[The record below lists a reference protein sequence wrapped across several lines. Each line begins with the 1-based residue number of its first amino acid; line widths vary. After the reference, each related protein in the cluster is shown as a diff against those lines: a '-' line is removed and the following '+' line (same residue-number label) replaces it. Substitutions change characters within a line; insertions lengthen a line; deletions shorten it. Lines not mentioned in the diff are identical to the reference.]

1 MTAKWSKFI
10 NYPSNPEIYALLVFI
25 MVALTLLL
33 LSGGATACVNPTDS
47 FASEVLLNKTGVSYN
62 LTELKGSKNVIS
74 QEGAVIYRSH
84 YNPDVAVILRE
95 INEGDQK
102 GFSVRLQ
109 VPTELVNISYPQ
121 IRIEIESQ
129 KELLLNKSLIESLGY
144 EIKGRVIEGKSKAE
158 LIKGNISIAVWSIK
172 TDGELH
178 SGVQIIILNAT
189 LTPELEKELA
199 SIVLSFS
206 AGEEAWN
213 NRKTT
218 TQIVKSMDLVPSVN
232 VDINVFD
239 FSEAMKTELIWLR
252 DNKIISGLTD
262 ADTNEIVKGA
272 RRGTAGYNSRIVY
285 FNGSWLPYFR
295 TGNPLLRV
303 GIDCDGFPLSALPVG
318 MVANLGSGDSGE
330 IENPLQEYKRTDDKS
345 DQQSSGETKETPQ
358 APGFEMVIG
367 ILGTLAVW
375 FILRERSNY

>member
-1 MTAKWSKFI
+1 M
-10 NYPSNPEIYALLVFI
+10 IYLLPVLI
-25 MVALTLLL
+25 LLL
-33 LSGGATACVNPTDS
+33 LSWNASACVNPTDS

-62 LTELKGSKNVIS
+62 LTELKGSKNVTS

-84 YNPDVAVILRE
+84 YNPDVAVILGE

-121 IRIEIESQ
+121 TRIEIETQ
-129 KELLLNKSLIESLGY
+129 KELLLNRTLIESLGY
-144 EIKGRVIEGKSKAE
+144 EIKGRVLEGEIKAE
-158 LIKGNISIAVWSIK
+158 LRKGNISIAVWSIK

-189 LTPELEKELA
+189 LTPELEKELE
-199 SIVLSFS
+199 SIVLSFG

-218 TQIVKSMDLVPSVN
+218 SQIIKSMDLVPSVN
-232 VDINVFD
+232 VDINFFD
-239 FSEAMKTELIWLR
+239 FSEAVKTELTWLR

-262 ADTNEIVKGA
+262 ADINEIGKEA

-285 FNGSWLPYFR
+285 FNGSWLPYSR
-295 TGNPLLRV
+295 TEKPLLRA
-303 GIDCDGFPLSALPVG
+303 GIGCDGFPLNALPVG
-318 MVANLGSGDSGE
+318 MAPDLGSGDSGE
-330 IENPLQEYKRTDDKS
+330 IDNPSQEYKRTDDKT

-358 APGFEMVIG
+358 APGFKMVIG

-375 FILRERSNY
+375 WLLKYYK

>member
-1 MTAKWSKFI
+1 M
-10 NYPSNPEIYALLVFI
+10 IYLLPI
-25 MVALTLLL
+25 LILLL
-33 LSGGATACVNPTDS
+33 LSWNVSACVYPTDS
-47 FASEVLLNKTGVSYN
+47 FASEILLNKTDVSYN

-74 QEGAVIYRSH
+74 QKGAVIYRSH

-95 INEGDQK
+95 INEGDPK

-129 KELLLNKSLIESLGY
+129 KELLLNSLIESLGY
-144 EIKGRVIEGKSKAE
+144 EIKGRVLERKIKAE
-158 LIKGNISIAVWSIK
+158 LIKGNISIAVWNIK
-172 TDGELH
+172 TDGKLH
-178 SGVQIIILNAT
+178 SGVQIIILNGT

-199 SIVLSFS
+199 SIVLSFG

-239 FSEAMKTELIWLR
+239 FSEAMKTELVWLR

-262 ADTNEIVKGA
+262 ADTNEIVKEAG
-272 RRGTAGYNSRIVY
+272 RGTAGYNSRIVY

-295 TGNPLLRV
+295 TENPLLRV
-303 GIDCDGFPLSALPVG
+303 GIGCDGFPLSALPVG

-330 IENPLQEYKRTDDKS
+330 IENPLQESKRTDDKT
-345 DQQSSGETKETPQ
+345 DQQSSGETKETSQ

-367 ILGTLAVW
+367 ILGVLAIW
-375 FILRERSNY
+375 QILSARRNEK